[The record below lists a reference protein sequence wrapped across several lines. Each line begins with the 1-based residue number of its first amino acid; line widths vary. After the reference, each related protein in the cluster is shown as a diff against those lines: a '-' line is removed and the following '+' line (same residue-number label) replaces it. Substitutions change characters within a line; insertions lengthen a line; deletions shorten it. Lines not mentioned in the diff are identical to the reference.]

1 MKPEHTKA
9 LEKFLDELK
18 QCIVNS
24 DLMVDL
30 LQPEFDKFDRQETSN
45 TYVVREYLRYRNDS
59 ARYKLEVE
67 AIENLM
73 EGRA

>member
-1 MKPEHTKA
+1 MKPVHKKV
-9 LEKFLDELK
+9 LEKLIDELK
-18 QCIVNS
+18 QCIENS
-24 DLMVDL
+24 DRMVEL
-30 LQPEFDKFDRQETSN
+30 LQSEFDKFNRREANN

-73 EGRA
+73 EGHV